1 MNKSDKKKYIKIA
14 KDLLYSDEII
24 HRLQLAETENECI
37 RILHDARKGKEQEGY
52 EMSVEQM
59 RAYVIKVYD
68 NPTWRNKVAKMRDG
82 QIIAIYNSFR
92 EKGKLKV

>member
-1 MNKSDKKKYIKIA
+1 
-14 KDLLYSDEII
+14 
-24 HRLQLAETENECI
+24 
-37 RILHDARKGKEQEGY
+37 
-52 EMSVEQM
+52 MSVEQM

-92 EKGKLKV
+92 EKEKNNSVRLGGSYE